1 MPVPVRCQS
10 SVDIARCPAR
20 GLARVGEAT
29 MPVLMPSSK
38 PRRFRRPSVTNH
50 RQDAVVD
57 AVTIPVTIHRR
68 YAGVDAATIRC
79 HSVTIHR
86 RDAATI
92 LTDPDRSRCPSS
104 AKHAGVHAVDSA
116 TTVQALGMRR
126 RGRGEGTQR
135 CRCRCASGELAV
147 SSALCRACL

>member
-1 MPVPVRCQS
+1 
-10 SVDIARCPAR
+10 
-20 GLARVGEAT
+20 

-92 LTDPDRSRCPSS
+92 LTDPGLSVEHRGHRS
-104 AKHAGVHAVDSA
+104 AGLVRS
-116 TTVQALGMRR
+116 
-126 RGRGEGTQR
+126 
-135 CRCRCASGELAV
+135 ELAMA
-147 SSALCRACL
+147 STGIARHIDDGL